1 MIAPTTGHPAS
12 QETEVVRALTRGGI
26 YRLLGR
32 AFGYPTPSVL
42 AELAPL
48 ADQVAEAPEVTP
60 DLRQHLTCLAAA
72 VRDTD
77 PGVLVGEHVFL
88 FDRQVRCPPYESAY
102 APAPRMA
109 GKSAELADVAGFYAA
124 FGLMPAEA
132 RPDMEDHIAAELEF
146 MSALAL
152 KEAFV
157 LAEGDGDGASVTRAA
172 QVAFLTD
179 HLGRWAEA
187 FTVTLRVATPIPYYA
202 AAARLLAAWVLE
214 DVAALGATPTRLDG
228 LVADPGPAG
237 EDAFTCPMTE
247 PEARGL
253 TDQERLI

>member
-1 MIAPTTGHPAS
+1 MTGPTGPPAS
-12 QETEVVRALTRGGI
+12 QEAEVARALTRGGI

-42 AELAPL
+42 AELGPL
-48 ADQVAEAPEVTP
+48 AVRAAEAPGVAP
-60 DLRQHLTCLAAA
+60 DIRQRLVDFSLAA
-72 VRDTD
+72 RDAD
-77 PGVLVGEHVFL
+77 PGVLAGEHVFL

-124 FGLMPAEA
+124 FGLTPALA

-152 KEAFV
+152 KEAYAAAEEDADG
-157 LAEGDGDGASVTRAA
+157 LAVTRAA
-172 QVAFLTD
+172 QVTFLTD

-187 FTVTLRVATPIPYYA
+187 FGGSLHAATPVPFYA
-202 AAARLLAAWVLE
+202 AAARLLAAWVLAE
-214 DVAALGATPTRLDG
+214 VAALGATPTRLEA
-228 LVADPGPAG
+228 LADPGPAG
-237 EDAFTCPMTE
+237 EEAFTCPMAE
-247 PEARGL
+247 PEAGA
-253 TDQERLI
+253 

>member
-1 MIAPTTGHPAS
+1 M
-12 QETEVVRALTRGGI
+12 VRALTRGGI

-48 ADQVAEAPEVTP
+48 AEQAAKAPEITP
-60 DLRQHLTCLAAA
+60 DLRQHLARLAATA
-72 VRDTD
+72 RDTD
-77 PGVLVGEHVFL
+77 PGVLAGEHVFL

-102 APAPRMA
+102 AEAPRMA

-124 FGLMPAEA
+124 FGLTPAEA

-152 KEAFV
+152 KEAYV
-157 LAEGDGDGASVTRAA
+157 LAEGDGDGAAVTRAA

-187 FTVTLRVATPIPYYA
+187 FTGTLRVATPIPYYA

-214 DVAALGATPTRLDG
+214 DVAALGATPTRLEG
-228 LVADPGPAG
+228 IADPGPAG
-237 EDAFTCPMTE
+237 EDAFTCPMAE
-247 PEARGL
+247 PEAGSL
-253 TDQERLI
+253 TDQEGLI